1 MDLVSLEPP
10 HSADSESLN
19 LTDLRAKKCLRKN
32 KVYEKKTF
40 SIIPVFIYFFFPKT
54 SSPFRKKSSP
64 FRKKSPQKKSA
75 CVHIAFVFFP
85 HPSPWGPLKDA
96 AVHG

>member
-40 SIIPVFIYFFFPKT
+40 SIIPVFIYFFSQKRVLLFE
-54 SSPFRKKSSP
+54 KKFSIS
-64 FRKKSPQKKSA
+64 KKSPQKKSA